1 VQFREILIEA
11 ELKKERE
18 AVVFVVG
25 DQVDHKTFGRGV
37 IMAVQDDALTIRF
50 KRTGE
55 TKKLLQGFAPLVK
68 LS

>member
-1 VQFREILIEA
+1 
-11 ELKKERE
+11 
-18 AVVFVVG
+18 VG
-25 DQVDHKTFGRGV
+25 DEVDHKIFGRGV
-37 IMAVQDDALTIRF
+37 VTAIQDDALTIRF